1 GLSGYGFVLGGGAMR
16 RRDFIKVLGGGV
28 AASPLSARAQRTA
41 MPVIGYLAA
50 GAPNSEARLH
60 DAFVKGLG
68 ESGYEIGKNA
78 RIEYRWAENQ
88 YDRLPSMAAD
98 LVRQEVAVLA
108 ATTTP
113 AARAAKAATGTIPIV
128 FTTIADPVQIGFVT
142 SLNRPGGNV
151 TGATMLSVEVGPKL
165 VELLHAAVPS
175 VGTMVLLI
183 NPTNPNAETQSK
195 SMEQAALKLGLKLH
209 VLNASTER
217 DLDAVFA
224 RLGELQAGALIIGHD
239 VLFNAQARQ
248 LGALT
253 ARNKMPAIYTLSEF
267 AASGGLFSYGAS
279 GADAWHQAGIYVGR
293 ILKGEKPAAL
303 PVIQPTTFEFTIN
316 LKTAKAL
323 GVSIPLPLIASADEI
338 IE

>member
-1 GLSGYGFVLGGGAMR
+1 MR
-16 RRDFIKVLGGGV
+16 RRDFIKALGGGV
-28 AASPLSARAQRTA
+28 AAWPLSARAQRPA

-50 GAPNSEARLH
+50 GSPNSEARLH
-60 DAFVKGLG
+60 EAFVKGLG
-68 ESGYEIGKNA
+68 EAGYTDGKNT

-98 LVRQEVAVLA
+98 LVRQDVAVLA

-128 FTTIADPVQIGFVT
+128 FTSIADPVQIGFVA

-151 TGATMLSVEVGPKL
+151 TGATMLGVEVGPKL
-165 VELLHAAVPS
+165 MELLHGAVPS
-175 VGTMVLLI
+175 VGTVALLV
-183 NPTNPNAETQSK
+183 NPANPNAETQSK
-195 SMEQAALKLGLKLH
+195 SIEQAALKLGVKLH
-209 VLNASTER
+209 VLNASTES
-217 DLDAVFA
+217 DLDTVFA
-224 RLGELQAGALIIGHD
+224 KLNQLGAGALIIAHD

-253 ARNKMPAIYTLSEF
+253 LRNKMPAIYTLSEF
-267 AASGGLFSYGAS
+267 AASGGLISYGAS
-279 GADAWHQAGIYVGR
+279 RADAWRQAGIYVGR
-293 ILKGEKPAAL
+293 ILKGEKPSEL
-303 PVIQPTTFEFTIN
+303 PVIQPTTFEFAIN

>member
-1 GLSGYGFVLGGGAMR
+1 MR
-16 RRDFIKVLGGGV
+16 RRDFIKALGGGI
-28 AASPLSARAQRTA
+28 AAWPLSARAQRTA
-41 MPVIGYLAA
+41 LPVIGYLAA
-50 GAPNSEARLH
+50 GSPNSEARLH
-60 DAFVKGLG
+60 EAFLKGLG
-68 ESGYEIGKNA
+68 ESGYADGKNT

-88 YDRLPSMAAD
+88 YDRLPSMAVD

-165 VELLHAAVPS
+165 MELLHAAVPS
-175 VGTMVLLI
+175 AGTMVLLV
-183 NPTNPNAETQSK
+183 NPDNPNAETQSK
-195 SMEQAALKLGLKLH
+195 SIQQAAVKLGVKFH
-209 VLNASTER
+209 VLNATTER
-217 DLDAVFA
+217 DFDTVFTK
-224 RLGELQAGALIIGHD
+224 LKELQAGALIIGHD
-239 VLFNAQARQ
+239 VFFNAQARQ

-253 ARNKMPAIYTLSEF
+253 LRNKMPAIYTLSEF
-267 AASGGLFSYGAS
+267 AASGGLISYGAS
-279 GADAWHQAGIYVGR
+279 RSDTWHQAGVYVGR
-293 ILKGEKPAAL
+293 ILKGEKPSEL
-303 PVIQPTTFEFTIN
+303 PVIQPTTFEFAIN

-323 GVSIPLPLIASADEI
+323 GVSVPLPLIASADEI

>member
-1 GLSGYGFVLGGGAMR
+1 MR
-16 RRDFIKVLGGGV
+16 RRDFIKALGGGV
-28 AASPLSARAQRTA
+28 AAWPLSARAQRTA

-50 GAPNSEARLH
+50 GSPNSEARLH
-60 DAFVKGLG
+60 EAFVKGLG
-68 ESGYEIGKNA
+68 EADYADGKNT

-113 AARAAKAATGTIPIV
+113 AARAAKAATSAIPIV
-128 FTTIADPVQIGFVT
+128 FTTIADPVQIGFVA

-151 TGATMLSVEVGPKL
+151 TGATMLSVEVSPKL
-165 VELLHAAVPS
+165 MELLHGAVPFA
-175 VGTMVLLI
+175 GTMALLI

-195 SMEQAALKLGLKLH
+195 SIQQAALKLGVKLH

-217 DLDAVFA
+217 DFEAVFA
-224 RLGELQAGALIIGHD
+224 KLNELQAGGLIIGHD
-239 VLFNAQARQ
+239 VFFNAQAMQ

-253 ARNKMPAIYTLSEF
+253 VRNKLPAIYTLSEF
-267 AASGGLFSYGAS
+267 AASGGLISYGAS
-279 GADAWHQAGIYVGR
+279 RADAWHQAGVYVGR
-293 ILKGEKPAAL
+293 ILKGEKPSEL

-316 LKTAKAL
+316 LRTAKAL
-323 GVSIPLPLIASADEI
+323 GVSIPLTLIASADEI

>member
-1 GLSGYGFVLGGGAMR
+1 MR
-16 RRDFIKVLGGGV
+16 RRDFIRALGGGL
-28 AASPLSARAQRTA
+28 AAWPLSARAQRTA

-50 GAPNSEARLH
+50 GSPNSEARLH
-60 DAFVKGLG
+60 EAFLKGLG
-68 ESGYEIGKNA
+68 EAGYADGKNT

-88 YDRLPSMAAD
+88 YDRLPLMAAD

-165 VELLHAAVPS
+165 VELLHVAVPS
-175 VGTMVLLI
+175 AGTMVLLV
-183 NPTNPNAETQSK
+183 NPDNPNAEIQSK
-195 SMEQAALKLGLKLH
+195 SMQQAAVQLGVKFH
-209 VLNASTER
+209 VLNATTES
-217 DLDAVFA
+217 DFDTVFA
-224 RLGELQAGALIIGHD
+224 KLKELQAGALIIGHD
-239 VLFNAQARQ
+239 VFFNAQARQ

-253 ARNKMPAIYTLSEF
+253 LRNKMPAIYTLSEF
-267 AASGGLFSYGAS
+267 AASGGLISYGAS
-279 GADAWHQAGIYVGR
+279 RSDAWHQAGVYVGR
-293 ILKGEKPAAL
+293 ILKGEKPSEL
-303 PVIQPTTFEFTIN
+303 PVIQPTTFEFAIN
-316 LKTAKAL
+316 LRTAKAL
-323 GVSIPLPLIASADEI
+323 GVSVPLPLIASADEI

>member
-1 GLSGYGFVLGGGAMR
+1 MR
-16 RRDFIKVLGGGV
+16 RRDFIKALGGGV
-28 AASPLSARAQRTA
+28 AAWPLAARAQRTA
-41 MPVIGYLAA
+41 IPVIGYLAA
-50 GAPNSEARLH
+50 GNPNSEARLV

-68 ESGYEIGKNA
+68 EAGYEDGKNA

-113 AARAAKAATGTIPIV
+113 AVRAAKAATGAIPIV

-165 VELLHAAVPS
+165 LELLHAAVPS
-175 VGTMVLLI
+175 VSTMVLLL

-195 SMEQAALKLGLKLH
+195 SMQQAALKLGLKLH

-217 DLDAVFA
+217 DFDAVFA
-224 RLGELQAGALIIGHD
+224 KLGELQAGALIIGHD
-239 VLFNAQARQ
+239 VFFNAQTKQ

-279 GADAWHQAGIYVGR
+279 RADAWHQAGIYVGR
-293 ILKGEKPAAL
+293 ILKGEKPAEL